1 MDRNFYRILEKN
13 NLFFNSIIKDNKCW
27 KERIQMHTALQY
39 INNSYIQ
46 LENNYFGKF
55 EVMYSIGIMKLNKLL
70 KKL

>member
-1 MDRNFYRILEKN
+1 
-13 NLFFNSIIKDNKCW
+13 
-27 KERIQMHTALQY
+27 MHTALQY